1 VKWVLILAALPVAG
15 QSLGV
20 YSEFARIDPSGE
32 VTSPAQPREIL
43 SPALVR
49 NGFTSFQVVVRVR
62 QGTPF
67 WLYIG
72 ENPANIAHVTL
83 YRETG
88 DRLEPVEVP
97 HDGDSTEVLWMDVWV
112 DRNAPVRRVKIEP
125 QLKVDRD
132 WATPYPMEVRVV
144 EGTVPEGARP
154 EGFEPAIGRMKNFLC
169 GTAAGNASDK
179 GDMARLRFR
188 NAQQDVALAERAPKE
203 ELRRLI
209 GGCGAAAD
217 ENPEGYL
224 KIRDYLFR
232 MR

>member
-1 VKWVLILAALPVAG
+1 M
-15 QSLGV
+15 
-20 YSEFARIDPSGE
+20 SGGE
-32 VTSPAQPREIL
+32 PGLEGPRE
-43 SPALVR
+43 V
-49 NGFTSFQVVVRVR
+49 GGV
-62 QGTPF
+62 
-67 WLYIG
+67 
-72 ENPANIAHVTL
+72 
-83 YRETG
+83 
-88 DRLEPVEVP
+88 DEP
-97 HDGDSTEVLWMDVWV
+97 GA
-112 DRNAPVRRVKIEP
+112 APEDP
-125 QLKVDRD
+125 
-132 WATPYPMEVRVV
+132 
-144 EGTVPEGARP
+144 GTVPEGARP